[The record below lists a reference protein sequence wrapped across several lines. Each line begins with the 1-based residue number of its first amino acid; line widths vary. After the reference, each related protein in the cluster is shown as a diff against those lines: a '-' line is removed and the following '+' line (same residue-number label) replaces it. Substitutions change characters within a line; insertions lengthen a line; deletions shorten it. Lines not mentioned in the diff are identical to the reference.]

1 MHAVLEEGQ
10 QHFSSLGEARNWL
23 TKKEQL
29 MDYVSTRD
37 GIVVGWRQQG
47 RPGDGFLALSV
58 EVWQILI
65 DGRKPMWP
73 GASPSK
79 IRFNTSP

>member
-10 QHFSSLGEARNWL
+10 QHFSSVNEAQRWL
-23 TKKEQL
+23 AKREKF

-37 GIVVGWRQQG
+37 GLVVGWKQQA
-47 RPGDGFLALSV
+47 RPGDGYLALSV

-65 DGRKPMWP
+65 DGRKPKWP
-73 GASPSK
+73 DASPSK
-79 IRFNTSP
+79 IRVITSP